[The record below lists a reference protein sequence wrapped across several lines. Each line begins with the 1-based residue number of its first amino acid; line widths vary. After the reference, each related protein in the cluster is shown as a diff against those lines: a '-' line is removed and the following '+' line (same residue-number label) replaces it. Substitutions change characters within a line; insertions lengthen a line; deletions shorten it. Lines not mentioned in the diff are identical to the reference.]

1 MTTSL
6 DQPHLYTRL
15 DPSWMRD
22 RIAGLPDQCL
32 EAWQEGLEFPLPDA
46 YAAAKSVV
54 LMGMGGSAIGGD
66 LIAGLATLENG
77 PPITVLRNYHVP
89 SWVGPNT
96 LAIASSYSGNTEETL
111 SGVQQA
117 IADGI
122 PVVGISSGGRLKE
135 MLESTDLGWWV
146 PVPGGQPPRSAFGHL
161 FSRLMRV
168 SLACDRLGLSLPE
181 QQIDEQGL
189 RDVVTEWDF
198 VNNPDSQ
205 ALDIASGLL
214 DRQIGIVS
222 APELGCAGVRFAN
235 QLNEN
240 GGVFAR
246 QTSLPEMNHNEI
258 IAWTQPEAAHSQ
270 MLILLTW
277 DGMNERVAERIE
289 WMNEDYH
296 IFIHLL
302 DSVSGELFFGHD
314 FIHSPD
320 NPIQWWAPGEVISET
335 IMLDLS
341 PVPSG
346 DYRLGMGI
354 YNFETGQRLRVSL
367 AKRDYSDGW
376 LPLDENFEVN

>member
-1 MTTSL
+1 MSDERARSISKLADEL
-6 DQPHLYTRL
+6 DSEGMLEHLRNFPDDL
-15 DPSWMRD
+15 DF
-22 RIAGLPDQCL
+22 
-32 EAWQEGLEFPLPDA
+32 EGLDDELAIHIGRNFEGAVYL
-46 YAAAKSVV
+46 
-54 LMGMGGSAIGGD
+54 GMGGSAAAGD
-66 LIAGLATLENG
+66 FIASLIDNIAGK
-77 PPITVLRNYHVP
+77 PITVWRDYGLPAYVSRGWLV
-89 SWVGPNT
+89 
-96 LAIASSYSGNTEETL
+96 IATSYSGNTEETL

-289 WMNEDYH
+289 WMNEAVDADVCR
-296 IFIHLL
+296 IHSEGEGLL
-302 DSVSGELFFGHD
+302 DAMLHLCVVMDWISCAVALLRGKDPSAVG
-314 FIHSPD
+314 
-320 NPIQWWAPGEVISET
+320 PIQS
-335 IMLDLS
+335 LKDHLS
-341 PVPSG
+341 
-346 DYRLGMGI
+346 DHH
-354 YNFETGQRLRVSL
+354 
-367 AKRDYSDGW
+367 K
-376 LPLDENFEVN
+376 